1 MGGAKN
7 CPETPRQKM
16 ISMMY
21 LVLTAMLAL
30 NVSAQ
35 ILNGYALVNDSMKKN
50 ITISDGQLENLSNAF
65 DGLLHSDSIKANKVK
80 PRVDSVIAQSDEF
93 CKYISDLEKKI
104 ITTIMGDPNATEL
117 DESMNGDLNVASQI
131 GLVDKVDGKTNA
143 VILKERMR
151 GA

>member
-50 ITISDGQLENLSNAF
+50 ITISDGKLENLNNEF

-80 PRVDSVIAQSDEF
+80 PRIDSVIAQTLKSWILP
-93 CKYISDLEKKI
+93 C
-104 ITTIMGDPNATEL
+104 M
-117 DESMNGDLNVASQI
+117 
-131 GLVDKVDGKTNA
+131 
-143 VILKERMR
+143 VI
-151 GA
+151 

>member
-35 ILNGYALVNDSMKKN
+35 ILNGYALVNDSMKK
-50 ITISDGQLENLSNAF
+50 
-65 DGLLHSDSIKANKVK
+65 K
-80 PRVDSVIAQSDEF
+80 
-93 CKYISDLEKKI
+93 
-104 ITTIMGDPNATEL
+104 
-117 DESMNGDLNVASQI
+117 
-131 GLVDKVDGKTNA
+131 DKRIV
-143 VILKERMR
+143 
-151 GA
+151 